1 MRKMLIGATA
11 AVALLGGP
19 ALSADLSRPVTK
31 APPPPPPPVY
41 NWTGC
46 YVKGGVGYGMFN
58 QDTRTFET
66 DRVVEAVGVEVRTG
80 GRGWLGTVGGGCD
93 YQFSFFNANWVI
105 GVYGD
110 YDFSGIKGDIA
121 VPIEGITF
129 FGSEKQRSAWA
140 VGGRIGYLITPS
152 VLTYASG
159 GFTQARFSGATLF
172 LPSVPPEFDNLSVP
186 RHTFSGFFVGGGYE
200 YNLGWIPGLF
210 WRTEYRFAQ
219 YDRENL
225 DIIENGERP
234 ILLDD
239 GRRVQFRIDTEKF
252 VQTVR
257 SELVW
262 RWNWPGPVRA
272 SY

>member
-1 MRKMLIGATA
+1 MKMALGHSKLKPEPSGGLVMRTMLIGATA

-31 APPPPPPPVY
+31 APPPAPPPVY

-46 YVKGGVGYGMFN
+46 YVKGGGGYGMFN

-80 GRGWLGTVGGGCD
+80 GRGAFGTVGGGCD
-93 YQFSFFNANWVI
+93 YQFSFFNANWVV

-110 YDFSGIKGDIA
+110 YDFSSIRGDIA
-121 VPIEGITF
+121 VPIDGFTF

-140 VGGRIGYLITPS
+140 VGGRIGYLITPA

-172 LPSVPPEFDNLSVP
+172 LPSVPPEFDNLFVP
-186 RHTFSGFFVGGGYE
+186 RHTFSGFF
-200 YNLGWIPGLF
+200 
-210 WRTEYRFAQ
+210 
-219 YDRENL
+219 
-225 DIIENGERP
+225 
-234 ILLDD
+234 
-239 GRRVQFRIDTEKF
+239 
-252 VQTVR
+252 
-257 SELVW
+257 
-262 RWNWPGPVRA
+262 
-272 SY
+272 